1 MLPSFRPSS
10 SRLPLAALPGPVRKR
25 SGFTLAELMVVI
37 VIIGLL
43 VAVVAPNV
51 FKYLSKGQVG
61 TVKATISNLENAV
74 DSWALDNSGKYP
86 DSLDVLVQ
94 PDESGQ
100 AYLKSDKIP
109 LDPWKNEFIY
119 EPPSGQQKMI
129 IRSYGRDGQPG
140 GEGEDRDIDN
150 QMIHNGE
157 I

>member
-1 MLPSFRPSS
+1 MLPQLQSS
-10 SRLPLAALPGPVRKR
+10 ASLPNSNARLARRRAH

-51 FKYLSKGQVG
+51 FKSLSKGQVA
-61 TVKATISNLENAV
+61 TVKATISNLESAV
-74 DSWALDNSGKYP
+74 NSWALDNGGKFP
-86 DSLDVLVQ
+86 DSLEVLVQ
-94 PDESGQ
+94 PDDSGQ
-100 AYLKSDKIP
+100 AYLQADKLP
-109 LDPWKNEFIY
+109 LDPWKNEFVY
-119 EPPSGQQKMI
+119 EPPSGTQKMI

-150 QMIHNGE
+150 QMIHNQE